1 VEIDDR
7 RDGQAIQGGDDV
19 SDPIR
24 FENVHRSFDGKPVLA
39 GLTLTVR
46 PGEIYAL
53 LGRNG
58 AGKTTALG
66 ILLGFLQPMSG
77 RSFVL
82 GEASASLRAETRLKI
97 GLVSEGAP
105 MYTWMRV
112 GRALAFEAGTR
123 ANFDRKYAEDALR
136 RLGIPLSKL
145 IAKLSRG
152 QRAQLALVFAMA
164 GDPEVLILDDP
175 AMGLDAVMRRE
186 FLEAMIELLGREG
199 RSVLFSSHI
208 LPDVER
214 IADRVGILHGGR
226 LIVDATIDDLKR
238 RVQKRFARGLA
249 EGDELRRRVP
259 GLLRTRAV
267 RDGHELTLLDVDPSR
282 ESVLRDFCTAL
293 SEPTTPTLEDLFIE
307 ITTDRAAEALGA
319 KVGGAA

>member
-1 VEIDDR
+1 MTESER
-7 RDGQAIQGGDDV
+7 ESEEAM
-19 SDPIR
+19 SEPIR
-24 FENVHRSFDGKPVLA
+24 FENVHRSFDGKAVLS
-39 GLTLTVR
+39 GLTFTVR

-58 AGKTTALG
+58 AGKTTALA

-82 GEASASLRAETRLKI
+82 GEPSASLSAATRLRI
-97 GLVSEGAP
+97 GLVNEGAP
-105 MYTWMRV
+105 MYAWMRV
-112 GRALAFEAGTR
+112 GGAVEFELGTR
-123 ANFDRKYAEDALR
+123 PGFSRSYAEDALR
-136 RLGIPLSKL
+136 RLGIPLSKR
-145 IAKLSRG
+145 ITTLSRG

-164 GDPEVLILDDP
+164 GDPEILILDDP

-186 FLEAMIELLGREG
+186 FLEAMIDLLGREG

-238 RVQKRFARGLA
+238 RVQKRFAHGLT
-249 EGDELRRRVP
+249 EDEELSRRVP
-259 GLLRTRAV
+259 GLLRSRAV
-267 RDGHELTLLDVDPSR
+267 RDGHELTLLDVDPAR
-282 ESVLRDFCTAL
+282 EAVLRDSCAAL
-293 SEPTTPTLEDLFIE
+293 SDPVTPSLEDLFIE
-307 ITTDRAAEALGA
+307 ITTDRAAKAFGA
-319 KVGGAA
+319 RMGGAA